1 MLPVQ
6 PYQTGRY
13 PPAGPQWV
21 QFGDDIVEHTLTAAE
36 KRANRRQNSV
46 NIHYERLHQRGLI
59 PMKVRE
65 PVPRTE
71 MDTQTENFTADAST
85 QWERRRDATGK
96 PLNEDSENEDPEVDQ
111 GGERGNGGSSSSTT
125 RGTKGVNL
133 IQRASTGASSGL
145 KHGLSL
151 GYGLGAVG
159 GALATAAG
167 YAAGFGGGA
176 TVGGIQGAGTVIGN
190 AMFEGAG
197 EDLFGGSPTPE
208 PLAVKPKE
216 VDHQQHNPAE
226 PVPPYLL
233 DLAEREAAAKK
244 TSLVV
249 GQWGSKQQ
257 DKKRLD
263 KQKIEDDKA
272 ARKREAEEL
281 IAKHR

>member
-1 MLPVQ
+1 MQLASFSPV
-6 PYQTGRY
+6 TGALTNFEAQALQLDD
-13 PPAGPQWV
+13 PALV
-21 QFGDDIVEHTLTAAE
+21 VD
-36 KRANRRQNSV
+36 
-46 NIHYERLHQRGLI
+46 
-59 PMKVRE
+59 
-65 PVPRTE
+65 
-71 MDTQTENFTADAST
+71 ADAA
-85 QWERRRDATGK
+85 RVHDRM
-96 PLNEDSENEDPEVDQ
+96 
-111 GGERGNGGSSSSTT
+111 
-125 RGTKGVNL
+125 
-133 IQRASTGASSGL
+133 
-145 KHGLSL
+145 
-151 GYGLGAVG
+151 
-159 GALATAAG
+159 ALATAAG

-263 KQKIEDDKA
+263 KQKIEDA
-272 ARKREAEEL
+272 AAASRRAAEET
-281 IAKHR
+281 IAKYR